1 MEGDLDEIRKRK
13 LQELQQGMTDQK
25 LQEEQAMQIEA
36 QKRKVLMTVLT
47 TQARNRLSNIKL
59 ARPDFAAQIEN
70 LLIQLASS
78 GQLAQKI
85 DDKQLKEMLLKI
97 QKKKRDITIKKV

>member
-13 LQELQQGMTDQK
+13 LQELQQGLQEQK
-25 LQEEQAMQIEA
+25 DAEEQAVHIDAAKRQILM
-36 QKRKVLMTVLT
+36 KVLTPE
-47 TQARNRLSNIKL
+47 ARNRLANIKL

-70 LLIQLASS
+70 LLIQLAQS
-78 GQLAQKI
+78 GQLTEKI
-85 DDKQLKEMLLKI
+85 DDKQLKEILLKI